1 MKLKLLLIFS
11 VIWVSQASPVLASPN
26 MAGKVIS
33 VKGELRAINT
43 EKQTRQLK
51 RRSVFYEGDTL
62 KTTTGTY
69 AQIRFSDGA
78 LMSLKPDTEFHIAR
92 YNFQQEGNGK
102 NWSIGR
108 LIKGS
113 MRTITGVIGKKDPK
127 AYQII
132 TSPGTIGIRGTVYEL
147 ALQKG
152 LYVAVW
158 RGGVT
163 IKNNTGGMDIGMGS
177 DFNYAYVS
185 NSNTPPQG
193 LLKPPAV
200 FRQGSVTPQKSAK
213 TAQQEATDQSD
224 STASDTSDDS
234 DSGTTETT
242 TTDST
247 TTDTDTTDSAL
258 DSGDTNQLSTDPV
271 TSSDPTTSTTDT
283 TGISIT
289 PDSTIISAGAVDQRL
304 TSAELQAM
312 TFVGLG
318 IYAGANA
325 PAFLGGRATDGSGGS
340 PILTDMNSKP
350 GDTNFAT
357 STIIDVIRQGGAAL
371 NASGSNSY
379 YSASWGVW
387 NGTQNP
393 VEIQK
398 DSTDPTVKVFWS
410 RPLFW
415 GTFQLPPLGAITA
428 RNGTTVNYS
437 NVLGFIGGGSGGMV
451 TSLTYNADVNFSTG
465 AVTNGSLIIT
475 NSDFWSMTFTGNL
488 VGPRINTGGTV
499 SGFVNSGG
507 TPVKGSIPTILIG
520 PNVEAIGGGFDLEAI
535 SNPNIFVEGQFT
547 AECSAGPPA
556 C

>member
-11 VIWVSQASPVLASPN
+11 VIWSLQISPVMASPT

-33 VKGELRAINT
+33 VKGDLQAINA
-43 EKQTRQLK
+43 ENQARQLK

-62 KTTTGTY
+62 KTTAGTY

-78 LMSLKPDTEFHIAR
+78 LVSLKPDTEFYIAR
-92 YNFQQEGNGK
+92 YNYQQEGEGK

-113 MRTITGVIGKKDPK
+113 MRAITGVIGKKDPK
-127 AYQII
+127 TYQLK
-132 TSPGTIGIRGTVYEL
+132 TSSGTIGIRGTVYEL

-158 RGGVT
+158 KGGIT
-163 IKNNTGGMDIGMGS
+163 IRNNTGGMDLGMGS
-177 DFNYAYVS
+177 DFNYAYVPDI
-185 NSNTPPQG
+185 NTPPQG

-200 FRQGSVTPQKSAK
+200 FRQASVAPQKPAK
-213 TAQQEATDQSD
+213 TAQKTTTDQSG
-224 STASDTSDDS
+224 SAASDTSGDS
-234 DSGTTETT
+234 VTTASSSTTET
-242 TTDST
+242 
-247 TTDTDTTDSAL
+247 DTADVAL
-258 DSGDTNQLSTDPV
+258 DSGDTNLLSTDPV
-271 TSSDPTTSTTDT
+271 VSSDPTTSTADA

-289 PDSTIISAGAVDQRL
+289 PDSTVISTGAVDQRL

-325 PAFLGGRATDGSGGS
+325 PVFAGGLATDGSGGS
-340 PILTDMNSKP
+340 PILTDMTAKP

-357 STIIDVIRQGGAAL
+357 STINDVVRQGGAAL

-387 NGTQNP
+387 NGSQTP

-410 RPLFW
+410 GPLFW
-415 GTFQLPPLGAITA
+415 GTFQLPPAAAITA
-428 RNGTTVNYS
+428 RSGTTVNYS

-451 TSLTYNADVNFSTG
+451 TSLNFNADINFSTG

-475 NSDFWSMTFTGNL
+475 NGDFWNMTFTGNL

-499 SGFVNSGG
+499 SGYVNSGG
-507 TPVKGSIPTILIG
+507 TPVQGAIPTILIG

-535 SNPNIFVEGQFT
+535 SNPNIYVEGQFT
-547 AECSAGPPA
+547 AECAGGRPA